1 MGLLTQL
8 GVRLPVSTPLLILGA
23 LMLLALSLVMLFRA
37 SCSDPGILPRQ
48 DPRRGF
54 AGCGQRPP
62 RVEQII
68 NGVKVSLK
76 WCSTCEIYRPPRS
89 KHCAFCNN
97 CVLRFDHHCPWVSN
111 CIGIRNYRYFVCFV
125 ISTFL
130 LALYVLL
137 ALLVIC
143 AQLLWDV
150 EHRGFKTCP
159 QRRDLLRQ
167 YRSRWFTLVL
177 RGPPQM
183 ADAAWRSLP
192 ATPGLPSIDLS
203 TEPGELLQ
211 GLLKLRNSA
220 RRFSAT
226 CHSARPLRSIS
237 YLGHVANSR
246 LKEADTEMNSHESQV
261 YASLTTPP
269 FAPERNRGPGGLG
282 VAEDR
287 GAAEQGLR
295 IKPVK
300 QDEVVL
306 ESFKVQEVK
315 HYKVILPSRPMVV
328 TIAVTRTSDQ
338 SEDCRCAQK
347 SMQMARKSSELLA
360 HRLLCWRCSFCSGAD
375 EPLTVMPVG
384 HSGAAVSQDF
394 AQHLSRWLAKLM
406 TEDRYELGQMRAQ
419 QREQRNQEAFEAWK
433 RRKDMEA
440 RSKES
445 KADDKAPKWGRGL
458 ERQRPSREQCE
469 EHYEA
474 WCRRY
479 DERSRVVRV
488 PRVPGSR
495 EREDDVAVS
504 RDRYVPVTFQSATSP
519 QLFGSTVTKRPTSM
533 DNEFKGKEDK
543 LIYQHAI
550 LPSTDADG
558 EDRAEPPVPPRVSV
572 PNCRLVSKSPIPG
585 LSHVLRKAQARRV
598 AVLLMSGV
606 MDYPVIQISESQAV
620 HYNKIRLQGTP
631 AWPDT
636 PTLDAQRT
644 ATPESSRSFRGAEP
658 R

>member
-328 TIAVTRTSDQ
+328 TIAVTRTS
-338 SEDCRCAQK
+338 
-347 SMQMARKSSELLA
+347 
-360 HRLLCWRCSFCSGAD
+360 G
-375 EPLTVMPVG
+375 
-384 HSGAAVSQDF
+384 
-394 AQHLSRWLAKLM
+394 
-406 TEDRYELGQMRAQ
+406 
-419 QREQRNQEAFEAWK
+419 
-433 RRKDMEA
+433 
-440 RSKES
+440 
-445 KADDKAPKWGRGL
+445 
-458 ERQRPSREQCE
+458 
-469 EHYEA
+469 
-474 WCRRY
+474 
-479 DERSRVVRV
+479 
-488 PRVPGSR
+488 
-495 EREDDVAVS
+495 
-504 RDRYVPVTFQSATSP
+504 ATSP